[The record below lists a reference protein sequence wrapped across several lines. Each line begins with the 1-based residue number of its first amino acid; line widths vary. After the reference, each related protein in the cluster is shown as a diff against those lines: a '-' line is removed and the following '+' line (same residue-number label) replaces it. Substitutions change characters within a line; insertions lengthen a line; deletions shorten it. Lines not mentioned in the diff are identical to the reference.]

1 MCPNTLVHNYITV
14 VKVRHPVRLVALVF
28 PLETSVIFG
37 NTVTENKEGR
47 GSKETALLLT
57 TVQLCLTFLYPER
70 AIREVEDSGGELC

>member
-37 NTVTENKEGR
+37 NTVTENKGAE
-47 GSKETALLLT
+47 
-57 TVQLCLTFLYPER
+57 
-70 AIREVEDSGGELC
+70 EVRKPPFC